1 LVRFAVQLTVN
12 NLSELENLKNLLEG
26 LSPEQGLQLL
36 SERFGAKA
44 RFSSALGLEDQVI
57 AHWIGKKKLDIEV
70 FTLDTGR
77 LFQESYDLLT
87 LTKQKYALPIKV
99 YYPQTNAVEKLVSE
113 KGANSFYDSVE
124 NRKECCFIRK
134 VEPLKRALTGASVWI
149 TGIRSDQSN
158 NRGQM
163 PMVEWDEAHQ
173 VIKYNPLL
181 HWTLQEIEKFIEEQ
195 KIPVNLLHKK
205 GYPSIG
211 CAPCTRAI
219 MPGEDFR
226 AGRWWWESS
235 AKECG
240 LHETKEVNEK
250 ALN

>member
-1 LVRFAVQLTVN
+1 LVSFAVQSTVRDLN
-12 NLSELENLKNLLEG
+12 NLETIKDLLQG
-26 LSPEQGLQLL
+26 LSPEEGLQLI

-44 RFSSALGLEDQVI
+44 RFSSALGLEDQI
-57 AHWIGKKKLDIEV
+57 ITHWIGKKKLNIEV

-77 LFQESYDLLT
+77 LFQESYDLLS
-87 LTKQKYALPIKV
+87 LTRQKYSLPIKV
-99 YYPQTNAVEKLVSE
+99 YFPQTSSVEKLVTE
-113 KGANSFYDSVE
+113 KGMNSFYDSVE

-134 VEPLKRALTGASVWI
+134 VEPLKRALAGASVWI
-149 TGIRSDQSN
+149 TGIRGDQSS
-158 NRGQM
+158 NRSQM
-163 PMVEWDEAHQ
+163 PLVEWDEQHQ

-181 HWTLQEIEKFIEEQ
+181 HWTLEQVEKFTEEN
-195 KIPVNLLHKK
+195 KVPVNALHKK

-211 CAPCTRAI
+211 CAPCTRAV

-235 AKECG
+235 SKECG
-240 LHETKEVNEK
+240 LHETTKEK

>member
-1 LVRFAVQLTVN
+1 MQIK
-12 NLSELENLKNLLEG
+12 LSVESLRRISRSERITGGKSRTKLR
-26 LSPEQGLQLL
+26 LL
-36 SERFGAKA
+36 SERFGAKKA
-44 RFSSALGLEDQVI
+44 YFSSALGLEDQVI
-57 AHWIGKKKLDIEV
+57 THWIGDQKLSIEV

-77 LFQESYDLLT
+77 LFQESYDLLA
-87 LTKQKYALPIKV
+87 LTRQKYKLPIKV
-99 YYPQTNAVEKLVSE
+99 YFPDTKSVEKLVTE
-113 KGANSFYDSVE
+113 KGTNSFYDSVE

-134 VEPLKRALTGASVWI
+134 VEPLKRALAGAEVWI
-149 TGIRSDQSN
+149 TGIRGDQSN

-181 HWTLQEIEKFIEEQ
+181 HWSLEDVEKFIEAN
-195 KIPVNLLHKK
+195 KVPVNTLHKK

-240 LHETKEVNEK
+240 LHETKKEK